1 MSRRPPAPPASAAD
15 TAYRHVK
22 DALLGGRHPG
32 GTMLSEV
39 DVAAELGVSRTPVR
53 EAFLRLAAEGWL
65 RLFPRR
71 GALVVPAAP
80 GEAQDV
86 LDARLL
92 LEGHAVEQ
100 VLAGPP
106 HVRDELVAR
115 LHELVTRQRATLDS
129 TRGHRTGPDDEAD
142 LDDGAD
148 LDAYADLDAAFHH
161 AIVAAGGNAVLTQVA
176 GTLRERQSRMVAL
189 SVGRSAARAA
199 TFVDGHDALVEAIA
213 DGDAAGFRARLAA
226 HVHDAH
232 GGLGRRGGER

>member
-1 MSRRPPAPPASAAD
+1 MSPRPSAPPASAAD
-15 TAYRHVK
+15 TAYRYVK

-65 RLFPRR
+65 RLFPKR

-92 LEGHAVEQ
+92 LEAHAVEQ

-106 HVRDELVAR
+106 HVREELVAR
-115 LHELVTRQRATLDS
+115 LRELVARQRATLDG
-129 TRGHRTGPDDEAD
+129 TRDHRAGRDDAGPA
-142 LDDGAD
+142 DGAD

-189 SVGRSAARAA
+189 SVGRSTERAA
-199 TFVDGHDALVEAIA
+199 TFVDGHDALVDAIT

-232 GGLGRRGGER
+232 GGLGRPGGER

>member
-1 MSRRPPAPPASAAD
+1 MHDACMSLRSSAPPASAAD
-15 TAYRHVK
+15 TVYRHVK

-32 GTMLSEV
+32 GSMLSEV

-65 RLFPRR
+65 RLFPKR

-106 HVRDELVAR
+106 GAREELVVTLRGLVAR
-115 LHELVTRQRATLDS
+115 QRDALDAD
-129 TRGHRTGPDDEAD
+129 TDDV
-142 LDDGAD
+142 D

-189 SVGRSAARAA
+189 SVGRSSARAA
-199 TFVDGHDALVEAIA
+199 TFVDGHEALVTAIA

-232 GGLGRRGGER
+232 GTAGRHGGQR

>member
-1 MSRRPPAPPASAAD
+1 MPRRSSAPPASAAD
-15 TAYRHVK
+15 TVYRHVK

-32 GTMLSEV
+32 GSMLSEV

-65 RLFPRR
+65 RLFPKR

-106 HVRDELVAR
+106 GAREELVATLR
-115 LHELVTRQRATLDS
+115 GLVARQRDALDAD
-129 TRGHRTGPDDEAD
+129 TDDV
-142 LDDGAD
+142 D
-148 LDAYADLDAAFHH
+148 LDAYADLDAQFHH

-189 SVGRSAARAA
+189 SVGRSSARAA
-199 TFVDGHDALVEAIA
+199 TFVDGHEALVAAIA

-232 GGLGRRGGER
+232 GGLGRPGGER

>member
-1 MSRRPPAPPASAAD
+1 MPRRPSAPPASAAD
-15 TAYRHVK
+15 TVYRHVK

-32 GTMLSEV
+32 GSMLSEV

-65 RLFPRR
+65 RLFPKR

-106 HVRDELVAR
+106 GAREELVATLR
-115 LHELVTRQRATLDS
+115 GLVARQRDALDAD
-129 TRGHRTGPDDEAD
+129 TDDV
-142 LDDGAD
+142 D
-148 LDAYADLDAAFHH
+148 LDAYADLDAQFHH

-189 SVGRSAARAA
+189 SVGRSSARAA
-199 TFVDGHDALVEAIA
+199 TFVDGHEALVAAIA

-232 GGLGRRGGER
+232 GTAGRHGGQR

>member
-1 MSRRPPAPPASAAD
+1 MHHACMPRRPSAPPASAAD
-15 TAYRHVK
+15 TVYRHVK

-32 GTMLSEV
+32 GSMLSEV

-65 RLFPRR
+65 RLFPKR

-106 HVRDELVAR
+106 GAREELVATLR
-115 LHELVTRQRATLDS
+115 GLVARQRDALDAD
-129 TRGHRTGPDDEAD
+129 TDDV
-142 LDDGAD
+142 D
-148 LDAYADLDAAFHH
+148 LDAYADLDAQFHH

-189 SVGRSAARAA
+189 SVGRSSARAA
-199 TFVDGHDALVEAIA
+199 TFVDGHEALVAAIA

-232 GGLGRRGGER
+232 GTAGRHGGQR

>member
-1 MSRRPPAPPASAAD
+1 MSRRSSAPPASAAD

-65 RLFPRR
+65 RLFPKR
-71 GALVVPAAP
+71 GALVVPATP

-106 HVRDELVAR
+106 GAREELVAT
-115 LHELVTRQRATLDS
+115 LHALVARQRDALDAD
-129 TRGHRTGPDDEAD
+129 THDDD
-142 LDDGAD
+142 AD

-189 SVGRSAARAA
+189 SVGRSSARAA
-199 TFVDGHDALVEAIA
+199 TFVDGHEALVAAIA

-232 GGLGRRGGER
+232 GTAGRHGGQR